1 MKKNPHSKIL
11 LAFLLLIL
19 ASCTTKA
26 QLIGVWSDDSLKNYA
41 IDNVLVMGISRE
53 GVVQKL
59 WENTFVSNLE
69 KENVKALASY
79 IIGGKTI
86 KLDRASIEKV
96 VRESGASTVLISRVV
111 DKASNTQ
118 MLGAP
123 NDRVSGLGMY
133 DYFGFSHSYTY
144 DSASAVTKTLV
155 KVETNFY
162 DVATE
167 KLIWT
172 GQVDV
177 VDPHMTKVDFEM
189 VIGLLIEGLRQ
200 KNLL

>member
-1 MKKNPHSKIL
+1 MI
-11 LAFLLLIL
+11 
-19 ASCTTKA
+19 
-26 QLIGVWSDDSLKNYA
+26 
-41 IDNVLVMGISRE
+41 GISRE
-53 GVVQKL
+53 GIVQKL

-69 KENVKALASY
+69 KEDVKALASY
-79 IIGGKTI
+79 AIGGKTI

-111 DKASNTQ
+111 DKTTNTQ

-123 NDRVSGLGMY
+123 NDRLSGLGMY
-133 DYFGFSHSYTY
+133 DYYDFSFGYVYEPPSSVSRTMVH
-144 DSASAVTKTLV
+144 L
-155 KVETNFY
+155 ETNFY

-177 VDPHMTKVDFEM
+177 VDPHMTKVDFER